1 MVGTELKTDKLPSV
15 PEVLLKLVAACRK
28 PLVSLDEVVSI
39 VKHDAALSA
48 RVIAMG
54 SARSHPEKIDQAG
67 FVPRRRSGC
76 GSNRLARQFD
86 GGKSVFFTFLVRQW
100 PLYRALASLPG
111 MRMHGAQPGPRNR
124 LS

>member
-54 SARSHPEKIDQAG
+54 SARSHPEKSI
-67 FVPRRRSGC
+67 RRASGP
-76 GSNRLARQFD
+76 SSPIWVW
-86 GGKSVFFTFLVRQW
+86 K
-100 PLYRALASLPG
+100 
-111 MRMHGAQPGPRNR
+111 
-124 LS
+124 